1 MFNAETKV
9 RVRYAETDQMG
20 VVYHSHYFEYFE
32 VARAESIRELG
43 YTYADMEKEG
53 VIMPI
58 VEVQAK
64 YLRPAFYDQL
74 LTIKTILKE
83 LPVHHK
89 IEFHQE
95 VYNEQ
100 QELLATG
107 RIVLYFMDMKTK
119 KRQTMPDVLLKKL
132 QPYFN

>member
-1 MFNAETKV
+1 MFTAETKV

-20 VVYHSHYFEYFE
+20 VVYHSNYFQYFE
-32 VARAESIRELG
+32 VARAEAIRELG
-43 YTYADMEKEG
+43 YTYANMEKEG
-53 VIMPI
+53 IIMPV
-58 VEVQAK
+58 VEVNAR

-95 VYNEQ
+95 VFDENR
-100 QELLATG
+100 ELLTTG
-107 RIVLYFMDMKTK
+107 RVVLYFMELKTK
-119 KRQTMPDVLLKKL
+119 KRHVMPEALLKKL
-132 QPYFN
+132 QPYFS